1 MSKVLI
7 LCPKRLAFVMILFLT
22 TTGCDQVL
30 KRLETSSKSARSSD
44 ETKLDVVGLKKKEA
58 SLDSDQTRSLHD
70 RTNDHDQSKENLRLT
85 RETNESFDTKAPN
98 VVGGVM
104 DSKTPQNSFSMN
116 IDKEVDIGNGLIF
129 DMRPNL
135 PEIRQKQ
142 ESN

>member
-7 LCPKRLAFVMILFLT
+7 HFPKRLAFVIILFLT

-30 KRLETSSKSARSSD
+30 KRLETSSKSARSSYA
-44 ETKLDVVGLKKKEA
+44 TKLEIVGLKKKEA
-58 SLDSDQTRSLHD
+58 SLDSDQTRPLQD

-85 RETNESFDTKAPN
+85 RETNELSDSKVPN
-98 VVGGVM
+98 VGEVLM
-104 DSKTPQNSFSMN
+104 DSKSPQNSFSMN

-135 PEIRQKQ
+135 PEIRLKQ